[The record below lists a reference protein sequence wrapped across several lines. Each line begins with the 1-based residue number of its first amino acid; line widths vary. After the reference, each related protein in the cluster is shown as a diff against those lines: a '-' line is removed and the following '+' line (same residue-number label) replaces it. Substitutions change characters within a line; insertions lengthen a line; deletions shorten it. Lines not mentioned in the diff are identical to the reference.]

1 MGPLFFLIIFNYLP
15 TFITEDIDCYA
26 DDSTLGD
33 TAEHAAEVGTLLSR
47 DCDHL
52 SDWMSAN
59 SFKLNADKTHFMAIG
74 TSARLKNLEDD
85 LIVVM
90 DEIRLEESK
99 EKSEDLL
106 GVTMQS
112 NLKWSQQIEPL
123 EDKWKTRLTGLEKL
137 KYVMNRFTKKNI
149 VQGVFNSVL
158 CYCLPCLIDAMS
170 LRLKSFKSRKTEQP
184 GVY

>member
-1 MGPLFFLIIFNYLP
+1 
-15 TFITEDIDCYA
+15 
-26 DDSTLGD
+26 
-33 TAEHAAEVGTLLSR
+33 
-47 DCDHL
+47 
-52 SDWMSAN
+52 
-59 SFKLNADKTHFMAIG
+59 MAIG

-149 VQGVFNSVL
+149 VQGVFTSVL
-158 CYCLPCLIDAMS
+158 CYCLPLFGGCNVPEIKILQVQQN
-170 LRLKSFKSRKTEQP
+170 EQP

>member
-1 MGPLFFLIIFNYLP
+1 
-15 TFITEDIDCYA
+15 
-26 DDSTLGD
+26 
-33 TAEHAAEVGTLLSR
+33 
-47 DCDHL
+47 
-52 SDWMSAN
+52 
-59 SFKLNADKTHFMAIG
+59 
-74 TSARLKNLEDD
+74 
-85 LIVVM
+85 M

-112 NLKWSQQIEPL
+112 NLKWSQQIESL
-123 EDKWKTRLTGLEKL
+123 EDKLKTRLTGLEKL